1 MHKRLA
7 FLIVAGLLLARGAL
21 AMCYEVYA
29 GDRLVY
35 RSTTTPVDLSR
46 PLHETVPAQFG
57 RGAALMFF
65 PIDAGCLNF
74 DARVS
79 APVLGNEDV
88 GAKFG
93 SANAPARNLDQYFRD
108 R

>member
-7 FLIVAGLLLARGAL
+7 LIAAGLLLARGAL
-21 AMCYEVYA
+21 AMCFEVYS

-35 RSTTTPVDLSR
+35 RATRSPVDLSR
-46 PLHETVPAQFG
+46 PLHDTVPAQFG

-65 PIDAGCLNF
+65 PIDAGCLNY

-79 APVLGNEDV
+79 APVLSNEDV
-88 GAKFG
+88 GSKF
-93 SANAPARNLDQYFRD
+93 SAAAAPARNLDQYFRD